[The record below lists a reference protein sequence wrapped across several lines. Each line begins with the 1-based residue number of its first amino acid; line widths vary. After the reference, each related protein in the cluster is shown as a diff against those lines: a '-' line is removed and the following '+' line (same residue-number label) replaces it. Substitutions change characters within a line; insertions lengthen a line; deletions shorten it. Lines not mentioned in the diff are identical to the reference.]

1 MLHTTIITVFL
12 INFSLTSSSAFVKQ
26 LVEELDLF
34 ELECKLDMF
43 RVRERCIL
51 FVVVLF
57 GFLFVYF
64 TDKSDGHGWPKL
76 RIAERDSILAFD
88 TLPAVSRELQH
99 IKRNECF
106 VIYAL
111 LNL

>member
-1 MLHTTIITVFL
+1 MSLQSVKHNYNYYFFF

-51 FVVVLF
+51 FVVELF
-57 GFLFVYF
+57 VVVFVYF
-64 TDKSDGHGWPKL
+64 IDKSDRHGWPNLK
-76 RIAERDSILAFD
+76 IAKRDSVVAFD
-88 TLPAVSRELQH
+88 ALRAVSREL
-99 IKRNECF
+99 
-106 VIYAL
+106 
-111 LNL
+111 

>member
-1 MLHTTIITVFL
+1 MLHTTIMTIYFF

-43 RVRERCIL
+43 RVRERCNL

-57 GFLFVYF
+57 VFLFVYF
-64 TDKSDGHGWPKL
+64 INKSDRHGWPNL
-76 RIAERDSILAFD
+76 RIAERDIILAFD

-99 IKRNECF
+99 TKRNDCF

-111 LNL
+111 

>member
-99 IKRNECF
+99 TKRSDCF

-111 LNL
+111 

>member
-1 MLHTTIITVFL
+1 MLYTTMITNFFK

-57 GFLFVYF
+57 NFLFVYF
-64 TDKSDGHGWPKL
+64 TDKSDRHGWPNLK
-76 RIAERDSILAFD
+76 IAERDSILAFD

-99 IKRNECF
+99 TKRNDCF

-111 LNL
+111 

>member
-1 MLHTTIITVFL
+1 MLYTTMISNLI

-51 FVVVLF
+51 FVVELF
-57 GFLFVYF
+57 VVVFVYF
-64 TDKSDGHGWPKL
+64 IDKSDRHGWPNLK
-76 RIAERDSILAFD
+76 IAKRDSVVAFD
-88 TLPAVSRELQH
+88 ALRAVSREL
-99 IKRNECF
+99 
-106 VIYAL
+106 
-111 LNL
+111 

>member
-1 MLHTTIITVFL
+1 MLHTTIITIFFF

-57 GFLFVYF
+57 GFSV
-64 TDKSDGHGWPKL
+64 
-76 RIAERDSILAFD
+76 R
-88 TLPAVSRELQH
+88 
-99 IKRNECF
+99 
-106 VIYAL
+106 L
-111 LNL
+111 LY